1 MLSFYNIIVNFAQIF
16 ILNIR
21 AEMDKRLSI
30 DSWELPSC
38 VSAKYKTAGIKQIFP
53 WQRDCL
59 MTGNALKGG
68 K

>member
-1 MLSFYNIIVNFAQIF
+1 
-16 ILNIR
+16 
-21 AEMDKRLSI
+21 MDKRLSI
-30 DSWELPSC
+30 ESWELPSC

-68 K
+68 TYFRSQI